1 MAWLLGRRYVG
12 CDDVTCRFI
21 KGVRGIFSPGNTAGL
36 GQGILEAAPPARA
49 GPGAGG
55 GCLHQAERL
64 DETMVIE
71 AIGRR
76 LRLAVVGGGPGSV
89 IGEVHRIA
97 ARLDGCYEIVA
108 SALSSDPER
117 ARRTGVVIGVPE
129 DRAYPSARVLI
140 ETEAKRADRADVIA
154 VMTPNDSHY
163 EICSL
168 ALEAGFHVI
177 CDKPLTTNL
186 ALAVDLAR
194 KVKATGAE
202 FCLTHCYTGY
212 PMVRQARAMVRAGAI
227 GPIRQLHLQYVQG
240 YLASEDVPPG
250 WRLDPARIG
259 GSMILMDIGTHAHH
273 LGAYVTG
280 LDLESLCADVGHV
293 VPGRQVDDYA
303 SLLLRY
309 TNGAR
314 GSMWVTNA
322 ASGAEHG
329 LSFRIFGETGGLE
342 WHQEEPNRLVH
353 RKRDGLEEVVTRRKD
368 ALVSEDAQQVT
379 RVEIGH
385 PEGYLE
391 AFANLYSDFA
401 RAVVARMRHEPPDQI
416 DRPFP
421 TVEDGVK
428 GLAFVEAAAQSS
440 ALRSWKSVDLPQI

>member
-1 MAWLLGRRYVG
+1 
-12 CDDVTCRFI
+12 
-21 KGVRGIFSPGNTAGL
+21 
-36 GQGILEAAPPARA
+36 
-49 GPGAGG
+49 
-55 GCLHQAERL
+55 
-64 DETMVIE
+64 MVIE

-76 LRLAVVGGGPGSV
+76 LRLAVIGGGPGSV

-97 ARLDGCYEIVA
+97 ARLDGYYEIVA
-108 SALSSDPER
+108 STLSSDPGRSRR
-117 ARRTGVVIGVPE
+117 AGIAIGVPE
-129 DRAYPSARVLI
+129 DRAYPSAHALI
-140 ETEAKRADRADVIA
+140 ENESKRSDRADVIA

-168 ALEAGFHVI
+168 ALAGGFHLV
-177 CDKPLTTNL
+177 CDKPLTTDL
-186 ALAVDLAR
+186 TTAVSLAR
-194 KVKATGAE
+194 KVKSAGTE

-212 PMVRQARAMVRAGAI
+212 PMVRQARAMVQAGAI
-227 GPIRQLHLQYVQG
+227 GAIRQLHLQYVQG
-240 YLASEDVPPG
+240 YLASENVPPG

-259 GSMILMDIGTHAHH
+259 GSMILIDIGTHAHH

-293 VPGRQVDDYA
+293 VPGRKVDDYA
-303 SLLLRY
+303 SVLLRY
-309 TNGAR
+309 SNGAR

-353 RKRDGLEEVVTRRKD
+353 CKRDGFDETVTRRKD
-368 ALVSEDAQQVT
+368 SLVSEAARQVT

-391 AFANLYSDFA
+391 AFANLYSDLA
-401 RAVVARMRHEPPDQI
+401 RAVVARMRHEPDDQI

-421 TVEDGVK
+421 TAEDGVK
-428 GLAFVEAAAQSS
+428 GLAFVEAAIQSS
-440 ALRSWKSVDLPQI
+440 ALRNWKAVEVPSI

>member
-1 MAWLLGRRYVG
+1 
-12 CDDVTCRFI
+12 
-21 KGVRGIFSPGNTAGL
+21 
-36 GQGILEAAPPARA
+36 
-49 GPGAGG
+49 
-55 GCLHQAERL
+55 
-64 DETMVIE
+64 MVIE

-76 LRLAVVGGGPGSV
+76 LRLAVIGGGPGSV

-97 ARLDGCYEIVA
+97 ARLDGYYDIVA
-108 SALSSDPER
+108 ATLSSDSER
-117 ARRTGVVIGVPE
+117 ARRAGIAIGVPE
-129 DRAYPSARVLI
+129 DRAYPSAQALI
-140 ETEAKRADRADVIA
+140 KGEAERADRADVIA

-168 ALEAGFHVI
+168 ALDAGFHII
-177 CDKPLTTNL
+177 CDKPLTTDL
-186 ALAVDLAR
+186 ISAASLAR
-194 KVKATGAE
+194 KVKAADTE

-227 GPIRQLHLQYVQG
+227 GSIRQLHLQYVQG
-240 YLASEDVPPG
+240 YLAGEDVPPG

-259 GSMILMDIGTHAHH
+259 GSMILIDIGTHAHH

-309 TNGAR
+309 SNGAR

-329 LSFRIFGETGGLE
+329 LSFRIFGQTGGLE
-342 WHQEEPNRLVH
+342 WHQEEPNRLVY
-353 RKRDGLEEVVTRRKD
+353 RKREGFEEIVTRRKD
-368 ALVSEDAQQVT
+368 SLVVDAARQVT

-401 RAVVARMRHEPPDQI
+401 RAVVARIRHEPSEQI
-416 DRPFP
+416 DRAFP

-428 GLAFVEAAAQSS
+428 GLAFVEAAIQSS
-440 ALRSWKSVDLPQI
+440 ALRSWKTVEVPLE

>member
-1 MAWLLGRRYVG
+1 
-12 CDDVTCRFI
+12 
-21 KGVRGIFSPGNTAGL
+21 
-36 GQGILEAAPPARA
+36 
-49 GPGAGG
+49 
-55 GCLHQAERL
+55 
-64 DETMVIE
+64 MVIE

-97 ARLDGCYEIVA
+97 ARLDGHYDIVA
-108 SALSSDPER
+108 AALSSDPER
-117 ARRTGVVIGVPE
+117 ARRAGVAIGVSE
-129 DRAYPSARVLI
+129 DRAYPSAQALI
-140 ETEAKRADRADVIA
+140 DGEAKRTDRVDVISI
-154 VMTPNDSHY
+154 MTPNDSHHG
-163 EICSL
+163 ICSQ
-168 ALEAGFHVI
+168 ALDAGFYVI
-177 CDKPLTTNL
+177 CDKPLTTDL
-186 ALAVDLAR
+186 VSAASLAR
-194 KVKATGAE
+194 KVKASGAE

-227 GPIRQLHLQYVQG
+227 GPIRQVHLQYVQG

-250 WRLDPARIG
+250 WRLDPARVG
-259 GSMILMDIGTHAHH
+259 GSMILIDIGTHAHH

-309 TNGAR
+309 ANGAR

-353 RKRDGLEEVVTRRKD
+353 RKRDGFEEVVTRRKESRVTE
-368 ALVSEDAQQVT
+368 AARQVT

-401 RAVVARMRHEPPDQI
+401 RAIVARMRGEPPQQI

-421 TVEDGVK
+421 TAEDGVK
-428 GLAFVEAAAQSS
+428 GLAFVEAAVQSS
-440 ALRSWKSVDLPQI
+440 ALRHWKPVEVPVI